1 MFKIYSAIV
10 LCFMFTGCISMVSN
24 SLEPDP
30 NFKFTTKSNRAKLYA
45 CLDFP
50 SAFSSGGLELKVNE
64 QLVGSLNN
72 GGCYEV
78 NLSPGNHTIELNIDI
93 ATPVNPEEPG
103 NFHVTASRHFQIEAT
118 AGMFY
123 FMACESDGNGL
134 SGFTAKCSHE
144 NDVKGRDLVS
154 RLGTKKASAQVESLI
169 ANPNQ
174 QFAAIPV
181 AQSKS
186 AKAKSNAAPERL
198 VLMPLRIPEEDKN
211 LQGAMETALVEGL
224 QQTYTVFSGQRVAQK
239 AHEVF
244 MQESKDTAHSECDET
259 RCMQNIA
266 GAFQSELIAIATVS
280 KQDGTYFLALS
291 IQNIFDNKAI
301 YSKSTPCENCNGAQ
315 VVEALKVL
323 SSEIV
328 N

>member
-1 MFKIYSAIV
+1 MFA
-10 LCFMFTGCISMVSN
+10 GCSMVSEG
-24 SLEPDP
+24 LDPDP
-30 NFKFTTKSNRAKLYA
+30 NFKFATKSNHAKLYT
-45 CLDFP
+45 CLDFAEGLRN
-50 SAFSSGGLELKVNE
+50 SQLELSVDE
-64 QLVGSLNN
+64 QRVGLLNN
-72 GGCYEV
+72 GECYEI
-78 NLSPGNHTIELNIDI
+78 NIPPGNRSIKFDTWLGI
-93 ATPVNPEEPG
+93 TPDNQHYEQ
-103 NFHVTASRHFQIEAT
+103 ASRHLQIEAKV
-118 AGMFY
+118 GMFY
-123 FMACESDGNGL
+123 FMVCHRGAATDFS
-134 SGFTAKCSHE
+134 SVKCPLLD
-144 NDVKGRDLVS
+144 DVKGRDLVS
-154 RLGTKKASAQVESLI
+154 RLGTKKASAQIESLI

-174 QFAAIPV
+174 QFLATPV
-181 AQSKS
+181 AQSKP
-186 AKAKSNAAPERL
+186 AKTKSNAAGTPTERL

-224 QQTYTVFSGQRVAQK
+224 QKTYTVFSGQRVAQK

-244 MQESKDTAHSECDET
+244 MQESKDSAHSECDET

-266 GAFQSELIAIATVS
+266 EAFQSELIAIATVS